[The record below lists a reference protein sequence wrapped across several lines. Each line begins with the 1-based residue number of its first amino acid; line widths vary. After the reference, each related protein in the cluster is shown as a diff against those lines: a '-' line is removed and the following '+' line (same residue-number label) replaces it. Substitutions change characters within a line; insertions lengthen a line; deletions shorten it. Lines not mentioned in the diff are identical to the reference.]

1 MMEERL
7 LIGWGHK
14 FLKALLFVLI
24 VAGIFFLVQL
34 VISRIPPDLE
44 KHRTQLDLLERA
56 YETRREELI
65 RQTAARVENA
75 PNEVL
80 AIQYQQELNSS
91 LSRIEQRYFADRQA
105 ILKSDYRVLEE
116 YWLIE
121 PPPPGEGGEDEPS
134 LPPDP

>member
-44 KHRTQLDLLERA
+44 KHRTQLDRLERA
-56 YETRREELI
+56 YETRREKLI

-80 AIQYQQELNSS
+80 AIQYQQELNSN
-91 LSRIEQRYFADRQA
+91 LSRLEQRYFADRQA
-105 ILKSDYRVLEE
+105 ILKSDYRVLDEHWSE
-116 YWLIE
+116 VLE
-121 PPPPGEGGEDEPS
+121 TPGEGGEDEVF

>member
-7 LIGWGHK
+7 LFGWGHK
-14 FLKALLFVLI
+14 LLKALLFVLI
-24 VAGIFFLVQL
+24 VAGIFLLANL

-56 YETRREELI
+56 YETRRAELI
-65 RQTAARVENA
+65 RDTAQRVESA

-80 AIQYQQELNSS
+80 AIQFQQELNIS
-91 LSRIEQRYFADRQA
+91 LSRLEQRYFADRQA

-116 YWLIE
+116 YWSEVLE
-121 PPPPGEGGEDEPS
+121 PPGEGGEDEVF

>member
-24 VAGIFFLVQL
+24 VAGIFFLAHL

-44 KHRTQLDLLERA
+44 KHRPQLELLERA
-56 YETRREELI
+56 YETRRAELI
-65 RQTAARVENA
+65 RQAAARVASA

-80 AIQYQQELNSS
+80 AIQYQQELNIS
-91 LSRIEQRYFADRQA
+91 LSRLEQRYFADRQA

-116 YWLIE
+116 HWPEVLE
-121 PPPPGEGGEDEPS
+121 PLGEGGEDEAFS
-134 LPPDP
+134 PPEP